1 MLYAGHDPGACCR
14 YQQAIVQ
21 WLLGYPERA
30 ATLIRDAQHL
40 SDQLRHPFTG
50 TATLWS
56 SVWLHYQRGERAAA
70 ARTSLQMRELAQTH
84 GIVHWLD
91 ASIVMPHV
99 IASNRLDAKV
109 LAEMHCELMRV
120 GGAVW
125 RRVFC
130 LCVLAT
136 LALGAGQPDEGRQ
149 ALESVEGAGREG
161 FLAPEIVRLEG
172 ELRLQSGS
180 RCNRTV
186 VRRRDR
192 SGSPAQGKSLELR
205 AAMSLARL
213 HRQQN
218 RDGGARRTVAD
229 IYGWFTEGFDTADL
243 TAAKALLDERSAAQ
257 TWK

>member
-1 MLYAGHDPGACCR
+1 MRGAALRPRLRNSRPRNSSTRRVCFPISSTPSSTRLLYAGHDPGARCR

-70 ARTSLQMRELAQTH
+70 ARTSLRMRELAQTH

-120 GGAVW
+120 AARYGVACSASACSPRSPWEPVNPTRSSGARVG
-125 RRVFC
+125 RR
-130 LCVLAT
+130 
-136 LALGAGQPDEGRQ
+136 G
-149 ALESVEGAGREG
+149 
-161 FLAPEIVRLEG
+161 
-172 ELRLQSGS
+172 GS
-180 RCNRTV
+180 RGISRA
-186 VRRRDR
+186 RDHAA
-192 SGSPAQGKSLELR
+192 GGR
-205 AAMSLARL
+205 AAPAERL
-213 HRQQN
+213 P
-218 RDGGARRTVAD
+218 G
-229 IYGWFTEGFDTADL
+229 
-243 TAAKALLDERSAAQ
+243 
-257 TWK
+257 